1 MKRAETNKQIKMK
14 RSAKHPIK
22 THLSRISRKIRSA
35 GPGHDES
42 TADLSHST
50 PHSVLTILVVFN
62 SLSIFLSFFLPLT
75 NWHRSGCSCHYYI
88 YLYNIINNNIIDF
101 ERPFQISTAKL
112 SQYCSLSLSVLFPC
126 SSSREFYQPSHGGH
140 RSFLLL
146 RQFVAGNP
154 PGFYAVGREV
164 QQVKSDFLS
173 ATRCFHRANAN
184 ANDDSDSDYDYD
196 SDSDSDE
203 AFIGE
208 K

>member
-62 SLSIFLSFFLPLT
+62 SLSIFLSLFLPLT

-88 YLYNIINNNIIDF
+88 YLYNINNNIIDF

-112 SQYCSLSLSVLFPC
+112 SQYCSLSLCTVS
-126 SSSREFYQPSHGGH
+126 
-140 RSFLLL
+140 
-146 RQFVAGNP
+146 
-154 PGFYAVGREV
+154 V
-164 QQVKSDFLS
+164 QQQQRVLLAQPWRSPEFPF
-173 ATRCFHRANAN
+173 TPPVYRR
-184 ANDDSDSDYDYD
+184 
-196 SDSDSDE
+196 
-203 AFIGE
+203 
-208 K
+208 